1 MRLVICIFLTIF
13 IITGAMC
20 CNGAVI
26 ALALVIWCI
35 PEIVINFIANNEIQ
49 EKVKSEGLESA
60 IVYG

>member
-13 IITGAMC
+13 IITGAMR

-49 EKVKSEGLESA
+49 KKVKSEG
-60 IVYG
+60 